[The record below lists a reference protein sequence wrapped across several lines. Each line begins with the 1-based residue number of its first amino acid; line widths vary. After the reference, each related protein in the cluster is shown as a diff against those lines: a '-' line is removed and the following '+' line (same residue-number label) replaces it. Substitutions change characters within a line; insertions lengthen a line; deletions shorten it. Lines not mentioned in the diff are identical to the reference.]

1 MAYELTNLAHETM
14 QRANQAFKDLRF
26 GFLGFRKIKVRGP
39 FVFSKEEVLQQ
50 LDGVDYH
57 NNQIEVFITLENGEI
72 FVYLDGQSAGGGT
85 GGGPQGV
92 AKSPG

>member
-1 MAYELTNLAHETM
+1 MAYVLTNLAHETM

-26 GFLGFRKIKVRGP
+26 GFLGIRKVKVRGS
-39 FVFSKEEVLQQ
+39 FIFSREEILQQ
-50 LDGVDYH
+50 LDGSDYH

-72 FVYLDGQSAGGGT
+72 FVYLDGQSGGGS